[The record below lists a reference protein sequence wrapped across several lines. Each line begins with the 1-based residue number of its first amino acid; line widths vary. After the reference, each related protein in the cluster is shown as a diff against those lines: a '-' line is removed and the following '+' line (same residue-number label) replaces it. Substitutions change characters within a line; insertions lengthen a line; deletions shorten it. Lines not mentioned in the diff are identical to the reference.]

1 VAHVESTG
9 DGDIPELGAPLTM
22 RAQVALPGLSPGD
35 VEVQAVYGRVDD
47 HEQLHDVTANAMR
60 FEGSD
65 GDQHWYVG
73 EVPLTRSGPFGY
85 TVRVLPAHPA
95 LTGPAE
101 LGLVVTAAS

>member
-1 VAHVESTG
+1 
-9 DGDIPELGAPLTM
+9 M
-22 RAQVALPGLSPGD
+22 RAQVDLPGLSPDD
-35 VEVQAVYGRVDD
+35 VAVQAVYGRVDD
-47 HEQLHDVTANAMR
+47 HEQLHDVTTSPMR